1 MKTGSQHPRIV
12 VIGAGI
18 FGSSAALHLARLGA
32 RVTLV
37 TEAGPAS
44 GASGRSLSWLNS
56 ARLRS
61 PEYHELRMIGLERY
75 RALAKRHPGAPWL
88 RFDGGLT
95 WDADGEA
102 NAIAGV
108 FAHEQ
113 SIGYPARFLTAD
125 QIASA
130 RLGVDARAV
139 PPQGAI
145 FNPDE
150 GWVDLP
156 SLIDVLL
163 AEFRGLGGQIVPNAG
178 KASVVLSGPRVTGVK
193 TAQGQSF
200 DADAVLLAT
209 GPAVPKIAAEVG
221 ARIPDATPI
230 GLLVRTKPVNVAL
243 RAVLNTPRAA
253 VRPTPGGAL
262 VVDSGWSE
270 REVVIHPD
278 GSYEAKDSTV
288 QGLLREASAVLEGN
302 PELVLDSYGLGPK
315 PIPGGGEPVF
325 GPLGEV
331 AGYHVAFSHSG
342 ATLGLIAGEL
352 LAAEIVT
359 GEPNPLLANFR
370 PNRFD

>member
-1 MKTGSQHPRIV
+1 MESRSTHPKV
-12 VIGAGI
+12 VVVGAGV

-32 RVTLV
+32 QITLV
-37 TEAGPAS
+37 TEGAPAS

-61 PEYHELRMIGLERY
+61 PEYHELRMLGLERY
-75 RALAKRHPGAPWL
+75 RALSKHYPGAPWL
-88 RFDGGLT
+88 KFEGGLT
-95 WDADGEA
+95 WDADSEA
-102 NAIAGV
+102 NGIADV
-108 FAHEQ
+108 FGHEQ
-113 SIGYPARFLTAD
+113 GIGYPAQFLSAD
-125 QIASA
+125 QIA
-130 RLGVDARAV
+130 RVTPGVDARAV

-163 AEFRGLGGQIVPNAG
+163 AEFVERGGHLVQNAG
-178 KASVVLSGPRVTGVK
+178 EASVVVSGNRVKRVE
-193 TAQGQSF
+193 TAQGNVF

-209 GPAVPKIAAEVG
+209 GAAVPKIAAKVG

-230 GLLVRTKPVNVAL
+230 GLVVRTKPVDVEL

-253 VRPTPGGAL
+253 VRPSPNGGL

-270 REVVIHPD
+270 REIVIHPD
-278 GSYEAKDSTV
+278 GSYEAMASTV

-302 PELVLDSYGLGPK
+302 PKLELESYGIGPK
-315 PIPGGGEPVF
+315 PIPEGGEPVF
-325 GPLGEV
+325 GQLREI

-359 GEPNPLLANFR
+359 GEQSPLFAKFR
-370 PNRFD
+370 PNRFG

>member
-1 MKTGSQHPRIV
+1 METGSQHPRIV

-18 FGSSAALHLARLGA
+18 FGSSAALHLARLGT

-37 TEAGPAS
+37 TEARPAS

-95 WDADGEA
+95 WDADSEA
-102 NAIAGV
+102 NGIAKV
-108 FAHEQ
+108 FAHEEN
-113 SIGYPARFLTAD
+113 IGYPARFLFAD
-125 QIASA
+125 QIAA
-130 RLGVDARAV
+130 ATPGIDTRAV

-163 AEFRGLGGQIVPNAG
+163 AEFKERGGHLVLNAG
-178 KASVVLSGPRVTGVK
+178 EASVVVSGARVTGVA
-193 TAQGQSF
+193 TRQGPTLA
-200 DADAVLLAT
+200 ADAVLLAT
-209 GPAVPKIAAEVG
+209 GPAVPKIVTQVG
-221 ARIPDATPI
+221 VRIPDATPI
-230 GLLVRTKPVNVAL
+230 GLLVRTKPVDVSL

-253 VRPTPGGAL
+253 IRPALGGTL
-262 VVDSGWSE
+262 VIDSGWSE
-270 REVVIHPD
+270 REVVVHPD
-278 GSYEAKDSTV
+278 DSYEAKDSTV

-302 PELVLDSYGLGPK
+302 PKLELASIGLGPK
-315 PIPGGGEPVF
+315 PIPEGGEPVF
-325 GPLGEV
+325 GRLGEIE
-331 AGYHVAFSHSG
+331 GYHVAFSHSG

-352 LAAEIVT
+352 LAAEIIT
-359 GEPNPLLANFR
+359 GEQSPLLATFR
-370 PNRFD
+370 PTRFG

>member
-1 MKTGSQHPRIV
+1 MGSQSLKIA

-44 GASGRSLSWLNS
+44 GASGRSLAWLNS
-56 ARLRS
+56 ARFRS
-61 PEYHELRMIGLERY
+61 AEYHRLRMIGLERY
-75 RALAKRHPGAPWL
+75 RALAQLHPGAPWL

-95 WDADGEA
+95 WDVDSSDNG
-102 NAIAGV
+102 IAGV

-113 SIGYPARFLTAD
+113 SIGYLARLFTAD
-125 QIASA
+125 QVASA
-130 RLGVDARAV
+130 TPGVDARAV

-145 FNPDE
+145 FNPGE

-156 SLIDVLL
+156 SLIGVLL
-163 AEFRGLGGQIVPNAG
+163 TEFRRLGGEIIENAG
-178 KASVVLSGPRVTGVK
+178 KTSVVVAGSRAKGIK
-193 TAQGQSF
+193 TAQGTAF
-200 DADAVLLAT
+200 DVDAVLLAT
-209 GPAVPKIAAEVG
+209 GPAVPKTVAAVG
-221 ARIPDATPI
+221 ARIPDASPI
-230 GLLVRTKPVNVAL
+230 GLLVRTRPVAVAL

-253 VRPTPGGAL
+253 VRPTPDGAL
-262 VVDSGWSE
+262 VIDSGWSE
-270 REVVIHPD
+270 REVLIHPD
-278 GSYEAKDSTV
+278 DSYEAKDSTV

-325 GPLGEV
+325 GPLDEV